1 MRLYVISCLTVLAA
15 VLSSTLLFLEK
26 CLHHRASLAKWFDR
40 RFSDSDSLQQWGNM
54 ANEDRIGR
62 VGGGGANGRC
72 VCVCMCVCV
81 RARACH
87 TTLHV
92 ATSCRYP
99 RQQCGESRVHLVLAT
114 LPTPLRH
121 LRLGVTA

>member
-1 MRLYVISCLTVLAA
+1 MGMRLRTRVRLYVISCLTVLAA

-72 VCVCMCVCV
+72 VCVYVCVCV
-81 RARACH
+81 CARARVIPPS
-87 TTLHV
+87 TSQPV
-92 ATSCRYP
+92 AGT
-99 RQQCGESRVHLVLAT
+99 RVNSAASH
-114 LPTPLRH
+114 
-121 LRLGVTA
+121 GYISF